1 MIEIFDNK
9 KSLHQKEA
17 SLADMFKSKKKE
29 LKKPQDDQL
38 PAQVIKDQDN
48 HPARKNEKTKEELA
62 ELRKAMMKSKVKR
75 NQDNVAAAGNIKAR
89 EAEDLKPKKDP
100 KQDLMV
106 RLAMGQ
112 KVQVDKKEMKKLTS
126 KNYANLPEIKA
137 KKEEEKKRQENMARK
152 AAAAEYMKQLNDKRK
167 NMLKKKKS
175 ILPEDQ

>member
-9 KSLHQKEA
+9 KPPL

-29 LKKPQDDQL
+29 LKALQDERQPEQR
-38 PAQVIKDQDN
+38 PAQDQDN
-48 HPARKNEKTKEELA
+48 RPARKAEKSKAELA

-75 NQDNVAAAGNIKAR
+75 GQDNCVDPEAPVKAAD
-89 EAEDLKPKKDP
+89 EPKKDP
-100 KQDLMV
+100 KLELMA

-137 KKEEEKKRQENMARK
+137 KKEEEKKRQENAARK
-152 AAAAEYMKQLNDKRK
+152 AAAAEYMKQLNDKRR
-167 NMLKKKKS
+167 NLLKKKKS
-175 ILPEDQ
+175 LVPEDQ